1 MKINRTLLLDEWN
14 NFDFIIFGHA
24 PYYQENGI
32 KQDIEKEEFAQKYKA
47 NFVKGFYE
55 GCNQVSIKVAI
66 NMLKQKLDDK
76 FISSVTGLSLEE
88 ILKLKSTN

>member
-1 MKINRTLLLDEWN
+1 MND
-14 NFDFIIFGHA
+14 
-24 PYYQENGI
+24 
-32 KQDIEKEEFAQKYKA
+32 KEILEKYKA

-55 GCNQVSIKVAI
+55 GCNKTSIKVAI
-66 NMLKQKLDDK
+66 NMLNQKLDDK

>member
-1 MKINRTLLLDEWN
+1 MNDKEILEKYKKEIDTDIQR
-14 NFDFIIFGHA
+14 
-24 PYYQENGI
+24 YYQENGI
-32 KQDIEKEEFAQKYKA
+32 KQDIEKEEFVQKYKA

-55 GCNQVSIKVAI
+55 GCNKASIKVAI
-66 NMLKQKLDDK
+66 NMLNQKLDDK

>member
-1 MKINRTLLLDEWN
+1 MNDKEILEEYKNEIDSN
-14 NFDFIIFGHA
+14 IQK
-24 PYYQENGI
+24 YYQENGI

-66 NMLKQKLDDK
+66 NMLKQKLDNK